1 MAFPSDLD
9 EDAPIFAIAMAAELA
24 NMHPQTLRQYDRM
37 GLVTPR
43 RTAGRV
49 RRYSL
54 RDVAQLREIAVLS
67 NEGVSLEGIA
77 RVLELQREVLGLRR
91 RVRALEAEL
100 ADERLT
106 RLGGRIF
113 AAGERGDVVPL
124 AHGRR
129 TARRTEVVVWRP
141 ARIHDAE
148 DEADADA
155 DERRPKRTRAKASAP
170 RTRASRAKRP
180 PDA

>member
-148 DEADADA
+148 DEADA
-155 DERRPKRTRAKASAP
+155 EEPRPKRTRAKAAAP
-170 RTRASRAKRP
+170 RSRAPRAKQQ